1 MPTSNKGHV
10 DYLCRIDTNCTII
23 IWKPS
28 PRNRTRSRHLTQVF
42 VRGLPI
48 QVVSVEF
55 DCKMWKCSI

>member
-10 DYLCRIDTNCTII
+10 DYLCRIDTNCMII

-48 QVVSVEF
+48 GCQRR
-55 DCKMWKCSI
+55 I